1 MIFTYLTKKFYINI
15 FTVFFI
21 FFLDRI
27 SKLYVI
33 YLHDK
38 RFGGD
43 LFSSDYLNINLIWNE
58 GIAFGLFAFEE
69 SEFYN
74 FLTLF
79 ISLIISVIIYMVIK
93 SNGLKRFALLMI
105 IGGALGNLYDRVV
118 FLAVPDFIDFH
129 IGNFHWFTFNIADI
143 FISVGVIFM
152 ILLEF
157 IDNNKEK
164 RKEEK
169 KNYTNYFFF
178 SFFIR
183 LPIIAKIYCPNKK
196 SWW

>member
-69 SEFYN
+69 SKVYN

-157 IDNNKEK
+157 IDNNKD
-164 RKEEK
+164 
-169 KNYTNYFFF
+169 
-178 SFFIR
+178 
-183 LPIIAKIYCPNKK
+183 KINE
-196 SWW
+196 

>member
-1 MIFTYLTKKFYINI
+1 MILTYLTKKFYINI

-43 LFSSDYLNINLIWNE
+43 LFSSYYLNINLIWNE

-129 IGNFHWFTFNIADI
+129 IIQQIHF
-143 FISVGVIFM
+143 
-152 ILLEF
+152 LLG
-157 IDNNKEK
+157 
-164 RKEEK
+164 
-169 KNYTNYFFF
+169 
-178 SFFIR
+178 
-183 LPIIAKIYCPNKK
+183 L
-196 SWW
+196 